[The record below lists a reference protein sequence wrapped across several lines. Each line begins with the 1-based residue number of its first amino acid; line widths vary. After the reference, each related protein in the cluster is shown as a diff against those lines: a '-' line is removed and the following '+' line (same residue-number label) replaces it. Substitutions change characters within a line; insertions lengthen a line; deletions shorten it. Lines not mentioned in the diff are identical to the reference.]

1 MIPHRIFI
9 SRPIQEVGKTLQ
21 DFAANGGE
29 LISESLVNFE
39 PVSFDKNFACDVI
52 FFSSIRAAAFYFKQE
67 PSIPIELQYA
77 CAGQET
83 AEKLKDQFQISC
95 DFIAANAGNPAESAQ
110 IFKTWLGQRHV
121 LFPKSEQSLNTYSS
135 VLPMDQRTEIIVYRT
150 NSISKPIS
158 PCDLYIF
165 SSPSNAKAFLEQN
178 ELPNE
183 ANCLAWGSSTSAF
196 LTSQDIPV
204 FHQLQTGTLQELDQF
219 LTNFLELK
227 SDSNEI

>member
-1 MIPHRIFI
+1 MIPQRIFI

-21 DFAANGGE
+21 EFVSNGGE

-39 PVSFDKNFACDVI
+39 PVSFDQNLAFEVI

-67 PSIPIELQYA
+67 PTIPLALQYA

-83 AEKLKDQFQISC
+83 AEKLENQFQISC
-95 DFIAANAGNPAESAQ
+95 DFIAANAGNPNESAQ
-110 IFKTWLGQRHV
+110 MFKSWLGQRHV

-135 VLPMDQRTEIIVYRT
+135 VLPVDQRTEVIVYRT
-150 NSISKPIS
+150 NSMFKPIP

-165 SSPSNAKAFLEQN
+165 SSPSNAKAFLEHN

-183 ANCLAWGSSTSAF
+183 ANCLAWGTSTSAF
-196 LTSQDIPV
+196 LTSRGIPV
-204 FHQLQTGTLQELDQF
+204 SYQLQTGTLKELDQF
-219 LTNFLELK
+219 LTDFL
-227 SDSNEI
+227 S

>member
-21 DFAANGGE
+21 EFSSNGGE

-39 PVSFDKNFACDVI
+39 PVSYDKNLACDVI
-52 FFSSIRAAAFYFKQE
+52 FFSSIRAAAFYFNQG
-67 PSIPIELQYA
+67 PSIPLELQYA

-83 AEKLKDQFQISC
+83 AEKLKNQFQISC
-95 DFIAANAGNPAESAQ
+95 DFIAANAGNPNESAQ
-110 IFKTWLGQRHV
+110 MFKSWLGQRHV

-150 NSISKPIS
+150 NSICKPIS

-183 ANCLAWGSSTSAF
+183 ANYLAWGSSTTAF
-196 LTSQDIPV
+196 LTSRGIPI

-219 LTNFLELK
+219 LTNFLELN
-227 SDSNEI
+227 SDSDEI